1 MKIDHTK
8 QKLNDAL
15 GLKSDMIPTIDSIV
29 KDYFVSEKR
38 GIGHGKASLMIEE
51 IINKTKKE
59 IFEVEDQEIQEYEA
73 SLAYLAYVVGLEV
86 AAKKVSF
93 EKTKQAFVSS
103 LLGGKPIGSIFE
115 ELMKSRGDKP
125 LMGEDKAGSSPR
137 EPIVFK
143 CDSEIEEKL
152 FQSVIDSMSKENWSE
167 ALQSLINLKD
177 IKLKG
182 K

>member
-103 LLGGKPIGSIFE
+103 LLGGKP
-115 ELMKSRGDKP
+115 KP